1 MPCRTRKPCGLKA
14 IRCTI
19 CLIDINEYWGVL
31 PRSKASDKISEADI
45 NDIMFNSI
53 PNGWS
58 KQVYVQGF
66 GCETIT
72 LKKAVNM
79 SERMETAETI
89 YEGVVESSDKKINL
103 GGFLLLFS

>member
-1 MPCRTRKPCGLKA
+1 MG
-14 IRCTI
+14 
-19 CLIDINEYWGVL
+19 INEYLTAFTGE
-31 PRSKASDKISEADI
+31 RASYRIGDMEL
-45 NDIMFNSI
+45 NETLLGCM